1 MKYLVT
7 GGAGFIGS
15 HLVEQLLREKNWVT
29 IVDGDMDKVTVIDDF
44 STGKFSNLPKNKRLK
59 IVEASI
65 LSDIGNFFEGIDV
78 VFHLAAL
85 TKPAWSL
92 THIGETNH
100 VNVDG
105 TVKILEH
112 CRDHKIKRLVF
123 VSSSAIYGEQ
133 KKYPTSEDAIPNPM
147 NPYALTKLIG
157 EQYCKLFEVMYGLES
172 NYIRPFNAYGTR
184 QDPVGPYGAAVPKF
198 IDRVNSIIHDVRT
211 GEVPFITGDGEQA
224 RDFIHVDDVVDIM
237 IRASK
242 SRVSGK
248 AFNAGS
254 GRNIS
259 INELYDKV
267 TTIMG
272 EKVKPFYAEAI
283 FEPRQT
289 LADMTQVK
297 KILGWKQ
304 KIGLEEG
311 LRRTVEETLN
321 K

>member
-1 MKYLVT
+1 MSSILVT

-15 HLVEQLLREKNWVT
+15 HLVDRLLRENNWVT
-29 IVDGDMDKVTVIDDF
+29 SISGHSDKVTVIDDF
-44 STGKFSNLPKNKRLK
+44 SMGKRENLPKHPRLK

-65 LSDIGNFFEGIDV
+65 LADIGYLFKGIDI

-85 TKPAWSL
+85 TKPTWSL
-92 THIGETNH
+92 LHIPETNH
-100 VNVDG
+100 INIDG

-112 CRDHKIKRLVF
+112 CRDYKIKRLVF

-157 EQYCKLFEVMYGLES
+157 EQYCKLFQLMYGLES
-172 NYIRPFNAYGTR
+172 NYIRPFNVYGKR
-184 QDPVGPYGAAVPKF
+184 QSPVGEYGAAVPKF
-198 IDRVNSIIHDVRT
+198 IDRINSIKNDIET
-211 GEVPFITGDGEQA
+211 GEIPFITGDGEQT
-224 RDFIHVDDVVDIM
+224 RDFIYIDDAVDIM

-242 SRVSGK
+242 SKVFGR

-254 GRNIS
+254 GKNIS
-259 INELYDKV
+259 INKLYDKV
-267 TTIMG
+267 TTIMN
-272 EKVKPFYAEAI
+272 EKVKPFYADAI

-297 KILGWKQ
+297 KILGWKP
-304 KIGLEEG
+304 KISLEEG
-311 LRRTVEETLN
+311 LRRTIN
-321 K
+321 G